1 MENHLRFLLVLPF
14 LVNCAGPYTPFGSTY
29 SPTSIFTKSNS
40 SGLNLETY
48 KIDPL
53 LEGATISYSPKY
65 QALHASKNFKI
76 TIQDAKSI
84 TQNAKITF
92 LYNGQDISK
101 LIERLSDKEV
111 TKDKITY
118 HIQNLTLPPNED
130 HNFVVLYARENETQ
144 LLIKKYPFPKCDYT
158 KVVELSKSAI
168 QERAKI
174 KRDIQE
180 ISNTYKINTALIAG
194 LIAQESSFNPK
205 AVSWAKAVGLTQVT
219 PVAEKQILEE
229 DTQWNIYP
237 NWGRMP
243 ASILKTYIQTGKINK
258 NNDWK
263 LNPRTSIEGG
273 IKYLNYLEYFW
284 SRPQNKEAIPLHMRS
299 GELYTSILLASY
311 NSGPSRVKR
320 RLLSHGRDWLRANDL
335 NEAKKYIGNVK
346 SYCSD
351 FTIE

>member
-1 MENHLRFLLVLPF
+1 MRLLLILPF
-14 LVNCAGPYTPFGSTY
+14 LVNCAGPYTPFGSAY
-29 SPTSIFTKSNS
+29 APANLFTKDNTTQFAP
-40 SGLNLETY
+40 ETNE
-48 KIDPL
+48 ISPEL
-53 LEGATISYSPKY
+53 IGASISYIPKY
-65 QALHASKNFKI
+65 QALHASKDFKI
-76 TIQDAKSI
+76 IINDI
-84 TQNAKITF
+84 RKISTNPKVTF

-101 LIERLSDKEV
+101 LIEQVS
-111 TKDKITY
+111 TKVISKNKIIY
-118 HIQNLTLPPNED
+118 KIENLTLPPNED
-130 HNFVVLYARENETQ
+130 HHFVVLYGRDNDNQ
-144 LLIKKYPFPKCDYT
+144 LLVKNYPYPKCDYSKET
-158 KVVELSKSAI
+158 KLSKTSI
-168 QERAKI
+168 QEKAKI
-174 KRDIQE
+174 KKAIE
-180 ISNTYKINTALIAG
+180 SITKSYKINSALVAG

-219 PVAEKQILEE
+219 PVAEQQILTE
-229 DTQWNIYP
+229 DSDWSIYP

-258 NNDWK
+258 DNDWK
-263 LNPRTSIEGG
+263 LNPETSIEGG

-320 RLLSHGRDWLRANDL
+320 RLLSHGKDWLRAHDL

-346 SYCSD
+346 SYCSH

>member
-1 MENHLRFLLVLPF
+1 MEIHLRFLLILPF

-29 SPTSIFTKSNS
+29 SPASMLSQNAS
-40 SGLNLETY
+40 LELDVETND
-48 KIDPL
+48 INPEL
-53 LEGATISYSPKY
+53 AGASVSYFPKY

-76 TIQDAKSI
+76 VIKDIKNISPDP
-84 TQNAKITF
+84 KVTF

-101 LIERLSDKEV
+101 LIKQVSTTRV
-111 TKDKITY
+111 TKNEIIY
-118 HIQNLTLPPNED
+118 SIENLTLPPNED
-130 HNFVVLYARENETQ
+130 HNFVVIYGRYNENQ
-144 LLIKKYPFPKCDYT
+144 LLIKKYPYPKCDYT
-158 KVVELSKSAI
+158 KVSRLSESAVREKA
-168 QERAKI
+168 QI
-174 KRDIQE
+174 KKAIE
-180 ISNTYKINTALIAG
+180 VITKEYNMNSALVAG

-219 PVAEKQILEE
+219 PVAEQQILTDDME
-229 DTQWNIYP
+229 WSIYP

-243 ASILKTYIQTGKINK
+243 ASILKTYIRSGKINK
-258 NNDWK
+258 DNDWK
-263 LNPRTSIEGG
+263 LNPETSIEGG

-284 SRPQNKEAIPLHMRS
+284 SRPQNREAIPQNMRS

-320 RLLSHGRDWLRANDL
+320 RLLSHGKDWLRASDL